1 MLAVCMV
8 VLCIC
13 ASDDSM
19 GDLASNA
26 RVGNE
31 LRGIREQAGLSGS
44 AVARELGWSQSKVS
58 RVETGRFGAS
68 IGEVAT
74 LLDYYGVAEEIRAE
88 ILSWVARDDG
98 AQGAWVVRAGGPR
111 RRQAEVGAV
120 EARVKRLLQYQA
132 LWFPGLLQSPSYA
145 NAIAKS
151 GRFPSPEGIAA
162 RRQAR
167 QDALRNRRRVVYQV
181 VVEQGVLERS
191 PGSRATMHEQLS
203 AVLDVVD
210 EGIVD
215 LRIRP
220 AQGDRAAYAAGS
232 FVLYDF
238 AEGTPVVLV
247 EAQTADLYLSSET
260 DVAAYRRLF
269 RDLQRD
275 ALDKDASR
283 LLIER
288 TRRQLAS

>member
-1 MLAVCMV
+1 MLTICMV
-8 VLCIC
+8 VLCIG
-13 ASDDSM
+13 ASEDFMADP
-19 GDLASNA
+19 GANA

-31 LRGIREQAGLSGS
+31 LRRIREQAGLSGS

-68 IGEVAT
+68 IGEVAA
-74 LLDYYGVAEEIRAE
+74 LLDYYGVAEEVRAE

-145 NAIAKS
+145 NAIAKA
-151 GRFPSPEGIAA
+151 GHFPAPEGIAE
-162 RRQAR
+162 RRQER
-167 QDALRNRRRVVYQV
+167 QEALRSRRKVAYQV

-191 PGSRATMHEQLS
+191 PGSRETMHEQLT

-210 EGIVD
+210 EGFVD

-220 AQGDRAAYAAGS
+220 EQGDRAAYAAGS
-232 FVLYDF
+232 FVFYDF
-238 AEGTPVVLV
+238 AEGSPVVLV
-247 EAQTADLYLSSET
+247 EAQTADLYLSSEG

-283 LLIER
+283 LLLER